1 MDLDRF
7 ISQRQGAWR
16 RLEATLQ
23 QIERSG
29 LDTLTVARLREL
41 GALYRQSCSD
51 LIYARTVLQNDE
63 LGDFLNKLV
72 GDAYAAIYRR
82 SWLTPGAAWTWFAR
96 GLPATVR
103 RSWGPVLAAWIL
115 LLGGT
120 AAGFFGTLR
129 DKEAFYYIVP
139 SEYHHVYAKKADD
152 PREARFGNSV
162 TIAKSRDFAAMLF
175 THNIKVSLTA
185 FALGTSG
192 GTLTSVM
199 MAYNGALL
207 GSIAANYHRWDQDLE
222 FWGLIV
228 PHAGLELSSIALAG
242 AGGLM
247 LGWGL
252 IRPGRKTR
260 GEAFS
265 DAGKEAVSLALG
277 AAPFLVIA
285 GFIEAFVTPS
295 DAIGPT
301 AKVILGVMTGAGM
314 WIHLLLPRRT
324 AA

>member
-7 ISQRQGAWR
+7 ISQKQGAWR

-23 QIERSG
+23 QVERSG
-29 LDTLTVARLREL
+29 IDTLTVARLREL
-41 GALYRQSCSD
+41 GTQYRQACSD

-82 SWLTPGAAWTWFAR
+82 SWLTPKAAWTWFAQ

-103 RSWGPVLAAWIL
+103 RNWGPVLVAWL
-115 LLGGT
+115 MLLGGT

-139 SEYHHVYAKKADD
+139 SDYHHVYAKRADD
-152 PREARFGNSV
+152 PREARFGNGI
-162 TIAKSRDFAAMLF
+162 TIARSRDFAAQLF
-175 THNIKVSLTA
+175 THNIKVSLMG
-185 FALGTSG
+185 FAVGTSG
-192 GTLTSVM
+192 GTLTTILLG
-199 MAYNGALL
+199 YNGAML
-207 GSIAANYHRWDQDLE
+207 GSIAANYHRWDQDLA

-228 PHAGLELSSIALAG
+228 PHAGLELSCIALSG

-247 LGWGL
+247 LGWAL
-252 IRPGRKTR
+252 IRPRRRTR
-260 GEAFS
+260 GEAFA
-265 DAGKEAVSLALG
+265 DAGKDAVSLALG
-277 AAPFLVIA
+277 SAPFLVIA

-301 AKVILGVMTGAGM
+301 AKLVLGCVTGAGM
-314 WIHLLLPRRT
+314 WLHLLLPRRT
-324 AA
+324 SA